1 VLVSL
6 DDKKKKSAYL
16 VLGVTQSVEK
26 LVGALARR
34 VAAGGSDR
42 AAVVFATLL
51 PFRGRI
57 VSNGFIEATPEVARV
72 TPKMRAAAESP
83 AAALPDAP
91 PPDLAPFA
99 AWRKSDAASNANEPP
114 ADAEEARSLEALAAQ
129 PRPRARGAWTLRR
142 LGYTEAEGDNPNK
155 LVSVVFDDG
164 TMGGMAECARIEP
177 TVAELL
183 ALLADVRRKT
193 RALPECVFVD
203 AANTL
208 PRIAVLLKRALG
220 PPLVV
225 FYYTPPSPEESRRIE
240 AAGPPGCPQ
249 Q

>member
-1 VLVSL
+1 
-6 DDKKKKSAYL
+6 
-16 VLGVTQSVEK
+16 
-26 LVGALARR
+26 
-34 VAAGGSDR
+34 
-42 AAVVFATLL
+42 
-51 PFRGRI
+51 
-57 VSNGFIEATPEVARV
+57 
-72 TPKMRAAAESP
+72 
-83 AAALPDAP
+83 
-91 PPDLAPFA
+91 
-99 AWRKSDAASNANEPP
+99 
-114 ADAEEARSLEALAAQ
+114 LEALAAQ

-155 LVSVVFDDG
+155 IVSVVFDDG

-208 PRIAVLLKRALG
+208 PRIAVLHKRALG

-225 FYYTPPSPEESRRIE
+225 FHYYTPPSPEESCRIE